1 MDIQKLLE
9 DNIYDI
15 VEEAF
20 HSMKC
25 VKLKGY
31 DKEGDERTKEKLR
44 ILYSVLSES
53 VKEKSLLPMLNHVET
68 IARERFSSGYDL
80 YEVQTAINE
89 LEEAIWKR
97 IFKEIKPDGL
107 AEALGIVSI
116 VLGAGK
122 DTLARTY
129 VSLATKS
136 KASSLNLQALFKGSE
151 GNR

>member
-1 MDIQKLLE
+1 MNIQKLLE
-9 DNIYDI
+9 ENIYDI
-15 VEEAF
+15 VNEAF
-20 HSMKC
+20 TSMKC

-31 DKEGDERTKEKLR
+31 DKDGDERTKEKLR
-44 ILYSVLSES
+44 MLYNTLIES
-53 VKEKSLLPMLNHVET
+53 VKNKSLIPIMNHAET
-68 IARERFSSGYDL
+68 IANERFSSGYDL

-97 IFKEIKPDGL
+97 IFKEIKPDDL
-107 AEALGIVSI
+107 AEALGIVST

-136 KASSLNLQALFKGSE
+136 KVSSLNLQALFKGSE

>member
-1 MDIQKLLE
+1 M
-9 DNIYDI
+9 
-15 VEEAF
+15 
-20 HSMKC
+20 
-25 VKLKGY
+25 
-31 DKEGDERTKEKLR
+31 
-44 ILYSVLSES
+44 LYSTLIES
-53 VKEKSLLPMLNHVET
+53 VKTKSLIPMMNHAET
-68 IARERFSSGYDL
+68 IATERFASGYDL

-97 IFKEIKPDGL
+97 IFKEIKPDEL
-107 AEALGIVSI
+107 AEALGIVST

-136 KASSLNLQALFKGSE
+136 KVSSLNLQALFKGSE